1 MNHYRISFI
10 LLSLFLYVTTA
21 NAVAEELAVPVS
33 QKETQ
38 HPTPSLLTQF
48 KVPMPDGTQATAFI
62 LRTDANQ
69 VMLCLATS
77 NGQVGLWT
85 MTPGNSP
92 PSPTPTPDPP
102 PLPQKLHIAIV
113 VDPATLTLEQ
123 RNVLANRTWRQAA
136 ASDHWFHGIVPVDA
150 QEGDTGRPPADL
162 LPFLDRA
169 REHNLPWVIMC
180 DTAGKI
186 VLECP
191 LPKTAEEMRRLI
203 PKPSTTK

>member
-1 MNHYRISFI
+1 MNHYRLSFL
-10 LLSLFLYVTTA
+10 LLSLFLCVTTA
-21 NAVAEELAVPVS
+21 NAVAEKPAVPFS
-33 QKETQ
+33 PKETQ
-38 HPTPSLLTQF
+38 QPTPSLLTQF
-48 KVPMPDGTQATAFI
+48 KVPMPDGTQATAFL
-62 LRTDANQ
+62 LRTDSGQ
-69 VMLCLATS
+69 VMLCLATA

-85 MTPGNSP
+85 MTPGASP
-92 PSPTPTPDPP
+92 LPPTPDPTPP
-102 PLPQKLHIAIV
+102 PLPQKLHIAVV
-113 VDPATLTLEQ
+113 VDPAKLTLEQ
-123 RNVLANRTWRQAA
+123 RNVLSDRTWRQAA
-136 ASDHWFHGIVPVDA
+136 TSGHWFHGIVPVDA
-150 QEGDTGRPPADL
+150 QEGDTGKPPADL